1 MEVFLYH
8 YFLFNLLLK
17 NYFVIIKQP
26 ILKMKKQN
34 AVNALLEEYKKAV
47 RELQTVIGT
56 IQNEQLVKIV
66 APLTDNPDCKSIQ
79 TILAHVVASGYSYC
93 VYIRNLK
100 DPTAQ
105 RLPRINRQTAQ
116 AYCEDLDAVL
126 TYTEETFSQIFDDD
140 LEVFESDKKM
150 HTSWQQE
157 YDIEQLMEHAIVHI
171 LRHRR
176 QVERFKKALSV

>member
-1 MEVFLYH
+1 M
-8 YFLFNLLLK
+8 N
-17 NYFVIIKQP
+17 P
-26 ILKMKKQN
+26 KKQN
-34 AVNALLEEYKKAV
+34 AVNALLDEYYKAV
-47 RELQTVIGT
+47 RELQSVIGDV
-56 IQNEQLVKIV
+56 QNAQLTQIV
-66 APLTDNPDCKSIQ
+66 DPLSDNPDCKSIQ

-100 DPTAQ
+100 DPSAQ
-105 RLPRINRQTAQ
+105 RPLRINRDTAQ
-116 AYCEDLDAVL
+116 EYCNDLDAVL
-126 TYTEETFSQIFDDD
+126 NYTDKTFAEIFDDE

-176 QVERFKKALSV
+176 QIERFKKILNEDL